1 MAERKATAK
10 PPTGALRLK
19 REESAPAV
27 DGMRV
32 VPELVPVPVV
42 EGEVLVGEPETAV
55 LKDLLKVEEL
65 HLGLAVD
72 K

>member
-1 MAERKATAK
+1 
-10 PPTGALRLK
+10 
-19 REESAPAV
+19 
-27 DGMRV
+27 MRV
-32 VPELVPVPVV
+32 VAEPVPVPVPVV
-42 EGEVLVGEPETAV
+42 EEGEVLVGETETAV